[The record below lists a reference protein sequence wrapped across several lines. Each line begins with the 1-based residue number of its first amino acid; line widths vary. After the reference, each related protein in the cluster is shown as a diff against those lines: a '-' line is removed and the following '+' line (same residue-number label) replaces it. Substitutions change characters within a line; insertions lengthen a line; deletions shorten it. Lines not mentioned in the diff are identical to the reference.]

1 MIKVSSLDADNVT
14 DQNKIEVIS
23 DRKMVSNK
31 TRVVNFKGTPKKVI
45 QNKQKIVDR
54 YSKAEVSQ
62 SKTIPK
68 SVKDVSANPKKAP
81 RKT

>member
-1 MIKVSSLDADNVT
+1 MI
-14 DQNKIEVIS
+14 
-23 DRKMVSNK
+23 SNK
-31 TRVVNFKGTPKKVI
+31 TRVINFEGTPKKVV

-62 SKTIPK
+62 SKTIPQ